1 MEMQAFNAQL
11 NICADTIQAIASN
24 IESGVPCEK
33 IDYSDLYAAL
43 YKLMPLFP
51 RSLALYQTRLR
62 DRILPNIKLQNTVQ
76 YNQFGPP
83 IIIPNNGINP
93 IVFGQV
99 IATIRYIQA
108 HVASNNDVGFWS
120 EIHPEIIKSSRELF
134 ENSRYPEAV
143 EAAFLEIT
151 IRVKAIIRDKT
162 GVEVDGTSAM
172 EKAFSANNPIISL
185 GDISTQ
191 TGRDIQRGYMELF
204 AGSVRCIRN
213 PRAHE
218 RVVVDKADA
227 IRKLHLA
234 SLLMSA
240 IDNAAI

>member
-1 MEMQAFNAQL
+1 MGMQAFNAQL
-11 NICADTIQAIASN
+11 KICADMIQAIASN
-24 IESGVPCEK
+24 IERGVPCTK

-43 YKLMPLFP
+43 YKLIPLFP
-51 RSLALYQTRLR
+51 RSLDLYQKRLR
-62 DRILPNIKLQNTVQ
+62 DIILPNIKLQNAVQ
-76 YNQFGPP
+76 FNQFGQQ

-93 IVFGQV
+93 IVFGQL

-108 HVASNNDVGFWS
+108 HIAANNDANSWT

-134 ENSRYPEAV
+134 ENSHYPEAV

-151 IRVKAIIRDKT
+151 IRVKTIVQDKT
-162 GVEVDGTSAM
+162 GDDVDGTAAM
-172 EKAFSANNPIISL
+172 QKAFSEKSPIIVL
-185 GDISTQ
+185 GNISTQ

-218 RVVVDKADA
+218 RIVVDRTEA

-240 IDNAAI
+240 INNATI